1 MAAATEPS
9 SPGDVPGG
17 PPRLQRVVGLAGLT
31 AIAINGV
38 VGSGIFVL
46 PATVAFILG
55 PASPVAYLVAAL
67 LTALVVLCFAE
78 AGSRTERTGGPYV
91 YAREAFG
98 PFVGFQVGWLFF
110 LTRLTAA
117 AAIANAFVAY
127 LGVLWPAASSGIG
140 RAAVLTVLL
149 GSFAVANAAGIRHG
163 AFLVNVLTVAK
174 LLPLIFFVG
183 VGLFF
188 VDPARYELLTI
199 PDLPGLREAS
209 LLLIFAFGGF
219 ENASV
224 PAEEVRQPRRNVP
237 MALLM
242 AIAATTVLYVLIQIV
257 TLGTY
262 PDLPG
267 DPAPLASSARAF
279 LGPGGALLLTAGAV
293 LSTAGSISAL
303 SLVGPRILYALSAGG
318 QLPKAFGLVHPRW
331 RTPYVSIVFFTV
343 AAWATALWGTF
354 AQLAAA
360 SVIARLIFS
369 AVTCLAV
376 PVLRRKPTTGA
387 AGFVIPGGP
396 LVPVLATAVS
406 LWLLSGMTEAQMI
419 GGVLALV
426 AGTLAYFLT
435 ARRSSLPG
443 SPLVPEP

>member
-1 MAAATEPS
+1 MATPTEHRPPAAA
-9 SPGDVPGG
+9 PGE
-17 PPRLQRVVGLAGLT
+17 PPRLRRVVGLAGLT
-31 AIAINGV
+31 AIAVNGV

-46 PATVAFILG
+46 PATVALILG
-55 PASPVAYLVAAL
+55 PASPVAYLMAAF

-110 LTRLTAA
+110 LTRLTAG

-127 LGVLWPAASSGIG
+127 LGVLWPAVSAGPG
-140 RAAVLTVLL
+140 RAVVLTALL
-149 GSFAVANAAGIRHG
+149 GGFAIANAAGIRQG

-174 LLPLIFFVG
+174 LAPLLFFVA

-188 VDPARYELLTI
+188 VDADRYQILTI
-199 PDLPGLREAS
+199 PDSQGLREAS

-224 PAEEVRQPRRNVP
+224 PAEEVRQPRRMVP
-237 MALLM
+237 LALLM

-257 TLGTY
+257 TLGTH
-262 PDLPG
+262 PGLAG
-267 DPAPLASSARAF
+267 DPAPLAASAQAF
-279 LGPGGALLLTAGAV
+279 LGPWGGLLLTAGAA

-318 QLPKAFGLVHPRW
+318 QLPQVFGRVHPRW
-331 RTPYVSIVFFTV
+331 RTPHVSIAFF
-343 AAWATALWGTF
+343 AAATWAIALWGTF

-360 SVIARLIFS
+360 SVVARLAFS

-376 PVLRRKPTTGA
+376 PVLRRKPGVDPA
-387 AGFVIPGGP
+387 QFVIPGGA
-396 LVPVLATAVS
+396 LVPLAATGVS
-406 LWLLSGMTEAQMI
+406 LWLLSGMTQAQAI
-419 GGVLALV
+419 AGAIAVL
-426 AGTLAYFLT
+426 AGTLAYVL
-435 ARRSSLPG
+435 ARQPSASR
-443 SPLVPEP
+443 

>member
-1 MAAATEPS
+1 MATATDPPPS
-9 SPGDVPGG
+9 GLSSTSGE

-31 AIAINGV
+31 AIAVNGV

-46 PATVAFILG
+46 PATVALILG
-55 PASPVAYLVAAL
+55 PASPVAYFIAAL

-110 LTRLTAA
+110 LTRLTAG

-127 LGVLWPAASSGIG
+127 LGVLWPAASSGLARG
-140 RAAVLTVLL
+140 VVLTALI
-149 GSFAVANAAGIRHG
+149 GGFALANAAGIRHG
-163 AFLVNVLTVAK
+163 AFLVNVFTIAK
-174 LLPLIFFVG
+174 LVPLLFFVG

-188 VDPARYELLTI
+188 VDAERFEILTI
-199 PDLPGLREAS
+199 PALPSLREAS

-224 PAEEVRQPRRNVP
+224 PAEEVKQPRRNVP
-237 MALLM
+237 IALLM

-262 PDLPG
+262 PDLAG
-267 DPAPLASSARAF
+267 DPAPLASAAEAF
-279 LGPGGALLLTAGAV
+279 LGPGGALFLTAGAV

-303 SLVGPRILYALSAGG
+303 SLVGPRILYALSVGG
-318 QLPKAFGLVHPRW
+318 QLPRVFGRVHPQW
-331 RTPYVSIVFFTV
+331 RTPHVSIAAYAI
-343 AAWATALWGTF
+343 AAWAIALWGTF

-360 SVIARLIFS
+360 SVVARLIFS

-376 PVLRRKPTTGA
+376 PVLRRKQGGEP
-387 AGFVIPGGP
+387 AGFVIPGGATVP
-396 LVPVLATAVS
+396 LLATAVS
-406 LWLLSGMTEAQMI
+406 LWLLSGMSRAQMI
-419 GGVLALV
+419 GGALALLV
-426 AGTLAYFLT
+426 GTLAYFVSST
-435 ARRSSLPG
+435 SIRR
-443 SPLVPEP
+443 

>member
-1 MAAATEPS
+1 MATAADPRPSGPS
-9 SPGDVPGG
+9 STSGE

-31 AIAINGV
+31 AIAVNGV

-46 PATVAFILG
+46 PATVALILG
-55 PASPVAYLVAAL
+55 PASPVAYLIAAL

-110 LTRLTAA
+110 LTRLTAS

-127 LGVLWPAASSGIG
+127 LGVLWPAASAGLG

-149 GSFAVANAAGIRHG
+149 GSFAIANAAGIRQG
-163 AFLVNVLTVAK
+163 AFLVNFLTVAK
-174 LLPLIFFVG
+174 MVPLLFFVG

-209 LLLIFAFGGF
+209 LLLVFAFGGF

-237 MALLM
+237 IALLM

-267 DPAPLASSARAF
+267 DSAPLASAAQAF

-343 AAWATALWGTF
+343 AAWVTALWGTF

-360 SVIARLIFS
+360 SVVARLIFS

-376 PVLRRKPTTGA
+376 PVLRRKQGGEPA
-387 AGFVIPGGP
+387 QFVIPGGP

-406 LWLLSGMTEAQMI
+406 LWLLSGMSRTQMI
-419 GGVLALV
+419 GGALAIV
-426 AGTLAYFLT
+426 VGTLGYFV
-435 ARRSSLPG
+435 
-443 SPLVPEP
+443 SPSIKR

>member
-1 MAAATEPS
+1 MSTSTEP
-9 SPGDVPGG
+9 PPPEGPLGPGG
-17 PPRLQRVVGLAGLT
+17 PPRLRRAVGLAGLT
-31 AIAINGV
+31 AIAVNGV

-46 PATVAFILG
+46 PATVALILG
-55 PASPVAYLVAAL
+55 PASPVAYLIAAI

-110 LTRLTAA
+110 LTRLTAS

-127 LGVLWPAASSGIG
+127 LGVLWPAASAGLG
-140 RAAVLTVLL
+140 RAVVLTALL
-149 GSFAVANAAGIRHG
+149 GGFALANAAGIRQG

-174 LLPLIFFVG
+174 LVPLLVFVG

-188 VDPARYELLTI
+188 VDAGRYQILTI

-237 MALLM
+237 IALLM
-242 AIAATTVLYVLIQIV
+242 AIAATTVLYVLIQVV

-262 PDLPG
+262 PALAG
-267 DPAPLASSARAF
+267 DPAPLASAAQAF
-279 LGPGGALLLTAGAV
+279 LGPWGGLLLTAGAV

-318 QLPKAFGLVHPRW
+318 QLPKPFGLVHPRW
-331 RTPYVSIVFFTV
+331 RTPYISIAVFAI
-343 AAWATALWGTF
+343 AAWVTALWGTF

-360 SVIARLIFS
+360 SVVARLIFS

-376 PVLRRKPTTGA
+376 PVLRRKQGGDPA
-387 AGFVIPGGP
+387 QFVIPGGAVVP
-396 LVPVLATAVS
+396 LSATAVS
-406 LWLLSGMTEAQMI
+406 LWLLSGMSRAQGI
-419 GGVLALV
+419 AGVLALLV
-426 AGTLAYFLT
+426 GTIGYFLT
-435 ARRSSLPG
+435 ARQA
-443 SPLVPEP
+443 SPSGDTRG

>member
-1 MAAATEPS
+1 MAAATEPP
-9 SPGDVPGG
+9 SPAGAPGA
-17 PPRLQRVVGLAGLT
+17 PPRLERVVGLAGLT
-31 AIAINGV
+31 AIAVNGV

-46 PATVAFILG
+46 PATVALILG

-127 LGVLWPAASSGIG
+127 LGVLWPAASAGLG
-140 RAAVLTVLL
+140 RAAVLAALI
-149 GSFAVANAAGIRHG
+149 GSFAAANAAGIRHG
-163 AFLVNVLTVAK
+163 AFLVNALTVAK
-174 LLPLIFFVG
+174 LLPLLFFVG
-183 VGLFF
+183 VGLAYA
-188 VDPARYELLTI
+188 DPSRYDVLTI
-199 PDLPGLREAS
+199 PPLAGLREAS

-224 PAEEVRQPRRNVP
+224 PAEEVKQPRRNVP
-237 MALLM
+237 IALLL

-262 PDLPG
+262 PDLAG

-279 LGPGGALLLTAGAV
+279 LGPAGALLLTAGAV

-303 SLVGPRILYALSAGG
+303 SLVGPRILYALSVGG
-318 QLPKAFGLVHPRW
+318 QFPRAFGLVHPRW
-331 RTPYVSIVFFTV
+331 HTPHVSIAVF
-343 AAWATALWGTF
+343 AAATLLIAIWGSF

-360 SVIARLIFS
+360 SVVARLIFS

-376 PVLRRKPTTGA
+376 PVLRRKQGSEPA
-387 AGFVIPGGP
+387 QFVIPGGMTVP
-396 LVPVLATAVS
+396 LLATAVS
-406 LWLLSGMTEAQMI
+406 LWLLSGMTEGQVM
-419 GGVLALV
+419 GGGIAIAV
-426 AGTLAYFLT
+426 GTMAYGV
-435 ARRSSLPG
+435 ARRRDRS
-443 SPLVPEP
+443 